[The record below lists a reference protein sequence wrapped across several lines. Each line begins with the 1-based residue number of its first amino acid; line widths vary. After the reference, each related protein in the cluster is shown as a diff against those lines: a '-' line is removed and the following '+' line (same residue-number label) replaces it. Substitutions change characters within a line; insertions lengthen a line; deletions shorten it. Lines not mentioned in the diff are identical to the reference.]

1 MDKKIKEKAK
11 ETKAI
16 ETKAIETE
24 TPEVNLVVNE
34 EKKAEE
40 VKLKDNKQMIKING
54 EVITFGVV
62 TAKGEDVLG
71 TFEFD
76 PVEGVKV
83 NCTKIKDSNK
93 VICAV
98 EVNGK
103 EMANGLSA
111 QGMFKAVEALTGI
124 ATTKVDAMY
133 KKANLYRKEG
143 QTGKKTKTIDISKLE
158 DVVFK

>member
-1 MDKKIKEKAK
+1 MDKKINGKEK

-16 ETKAIETE
+16 ETKAIET
-24 TPEVNLVVNE
+24 PEVNLEVKE
-34 EKKAEE
+34 EKKSEA
-40 VKLKDNKQMIKING
+40 VQMKSNEQIIKING
-54 EVITFGVV
+54 QVLTLGVV

-98 EVNGK
+98 EVYGK